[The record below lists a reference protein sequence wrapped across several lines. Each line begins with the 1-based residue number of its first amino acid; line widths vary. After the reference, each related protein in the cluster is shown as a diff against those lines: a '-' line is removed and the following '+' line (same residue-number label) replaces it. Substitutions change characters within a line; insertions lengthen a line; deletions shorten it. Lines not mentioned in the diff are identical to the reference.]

1 MTFKQIE
8 ELTEA
13 ERSDFTDVKCHTFDI
28 NRSLEDYTESVRDY
42 IYIWRCL
49 DEGKEHY
56 TWEYVSNRVEQQA
69 TTIKK
74 YYDEQALV
82 DDAAV
87 DVDYCCG

>member
-1 MTFKQIE
+1 MTLKQIE
-8 ELTEA
+8 ELTET
-13 ERSDFTDVKCHTFDI
+13 ERNDFTDVKCHTFDV
-28 NRSLEDYTESVRDY
+28 NQSLEDYTEAVRDY
-42 IYIWRCL
+42 IYMWRHL

-56 TWEYVSNRVEQQA
+56 TWEYVNNRVEQQA

-74 YYDEQALV
+74 YYDDHAPV